1 MGGISIG
8 TFSCHVQCGASFMS
22 PLLLSQTNTFGFD
35 KVKKQGRCL
44 DIQKYQDW
52 DALGSRENGTSL

>member
-1 MGGISIG
+1 MGGINIG
-8 TFSCHVQCGASFMS
+8 TVSCHIQCGTWFMS
-22 PLLLSQTNTFGFD
+22 APLFSQTNTFGFD

-52 DALGSRENGTSL
+52 DALGSLRTSL